1 MMEDIR
7 SRNDSQ
13 NKQISGK
20 RKKIFLLAALF
31 IFKIAILP
39 WIYNK
44 IINYCLKDEPDSKK
58 ISGKSNRSGFTLIEI
73 MITVLVTGIIAGIS
87 VTSFSSYQP
96 SLELSGVSRDMI
108 NNLRYAQQLAI
119 SQQIN
124 YGIHFYPDQKK
135 YQVVKYSTPEE
146 MIKNIF
152 LPSGIAFSQVTFADN
167 QLKFNIYGA
176 VVEAGTIV
184 LENKDYNT
192 STIEV
197 KPSGF
202 VKLGN

>member
-1 MMEDIR
+1 MNNLR
-7 SRNDSQ
+7 LRNDSQ
-13 NKQISGK
+13 NKQISEK

-31 IFKIAILP
+31 IFKITILP

-44 IINYCLKDEPDSKK
+44 IINYCLKSGSDSKK
-58 ISGKSNRSGFTLIEI
+58 ISGKSNRNGFTLIEI
-73 MITVLVTGIIAGIS
+73 MIAVLIAGIIAGIS
-87 VTSFSSYQP
+87 VISFSSYQP

-124 YGIHFYPDQKK
+124 YGVHFYPDQKK

-146 MIKNIF
+146 MIKNVF
-152 LPSGIAFSQVTFADN
+152 LPSGITFN
-167 QLKFNIYGA
+167 QITFTNSQLKFNIYGA
-176 VVEAGTIV
+176 AVEAGTIII
-184 LENKDYNT
+184 ENKNHNT